1 MDEKHL
7 SELCLKEANYW
18 WHVNR
23 RQLLLSFLDRRNL
36 SKCRILE
43 VGCGGGLLSSLLL
56 QAGADV
62 VSADILTN
70 AIRAA
75 RRKGGIKVLAFDAG
89 HPWPFAPHSFEIII
103 MLDVL
108 EHIEND
114 VGCLYE
120 VRRVLRKDGRAVLSV
135 PAHQFLFSSW
145 DKVVGH
151 YRRYSKARLRRIFSD
166 VGLQPVI
173 FSYQNALS
181 FIPALALR
189 GKDRLTGGCLK
200 HAEFPDIPETVNKL
214 LKWWGRLEST
224 LIPLKLPIG
233 LSIFAVLKSD

>member
-23 RQLLLSFLDRRNL
+23 RRLILNILDRQKI
-36 SKCRILE
+36 SGCRILE

-62 VSADILTN
+62 VVADMHKN
-70 AIRAA
+70 AIQSA
-75 RRKGGIKVLAFDAG
+75 RQKGITKALVFDAG
-89 HPWPFAPHSFEIII
+89 DPWPFVGHSFEIIL

-114 VGCLYE
+114 VDCLYE
-120 VRRVLRKDGRAVLSV
+120 VRRILCKGGMAVLTV

-145 DKVVGH
+145 DKALGH
-151 YRRYSKARLRRIFSD
+151 YRRYSKSRLKSIFND
-166 VGLQPVI
+166 VGFEPVI

-181 FIPALALR
+181 FLPALVIR
-189 GKDRLTGGCLK
+189 GKDRFLGGYRK
-200 HAEFPDIPETVNKL
+200 HAEFPAIPETVNKL
-214 LKWWGRLEST
+214 LKIWGCLESV
-224 LIPLKLPIG
+224 LIPFKLPIG
-233 LSIFAVLKSD
+233 LSFFAVLKSV